1 MTSPWLSE
9 SGSSSAKLVILLGAI
24 EKEVLLKEI
33 DLFPAG
39 VLWIGSGVVSDD
51 FSFPNLR
58 KINSRDELDKISES
72 LYEFFALDYNEMPM
86 VKVSNMNQETDCE
99 FHLKTLKFISEK
111 IDSVSR
117 ARRTRSSTGMQRQ
130 EQIFKNLPGY
140 LLSRIPNEWS
150 TLASRSVAVVVGAGP
165 SLDYTLPLLRTGLVK
180 PVIIAADS
188 SLRAL
193 NKLGIKPDFVVSI
206 DPNKDFANCS
216 TPDFCPGIVIL
227 SSQSHP
233 SWRDA
238 WKDKVRFSSGRVLTE
253 DWLAENGIGKTPFT
267 AKSNSGLTALS
278 FADFLNPA
286 VVIMVGMDLSGGKG
300 GAQRYAKSTGRAHIE
315 IHASNIH
322 KVPGN
327 YETEVLTPFFSDW
340 SETSSETFN
349 ISKRRLV
356 LNFNDRGAQLQGC
369 TLIHP
374 DEVDEMKKAVN
385 ESILPFKTEVSLL
398 SKKRKVDG
406 VGMEQIL
413 TLLTNH
419 CDRIWN
425 EFPHDPEIENSMKY
439 LKSLL
444 ADRDTAKL
452 VGDFAFV
459 IMPFLHSDQ
468 KFPQDQLI
476 KTIIYLK
483 KIVWLLEDSILECS
497 DSEEFL
503 IRFLT
508 GQNN

>member
-1 MTSPWLSE
+1 MNSPWISE
-9 SGSSSAKLVILLGAI
+9 SGSSSAKLVILLGTI
-24 EKEVLLKEI
+24 EKEVLLNEV
-33 DLFPAG
+33 DSFPAG
-39 VLWIGSGVVSDD
+39 VLWIGSGVVSGE
-51 FSFPNLR
+51 SSLPNLR
-58 KINSRDELDKISES
+58 KLNSQDELDEIDKS

-86 VKVSNMNQETDCE
+86 VKVSNQSQNSDCE
-99 FHLKTLKFISEK
+99 FHLIMLKHISEK

-117 ARRTRSSTGMQRQ
+117 ARRTRATTGMQRQ

-165 SLDYTLPLLRTGLVK
+165 SLDCTLPLLQVGLVK

-193 NKLGIKPDFVVSI
+193 NKFGIKPDFVVSI

-216 TPDFCPGIVIL
+216 TPGFCPGIAIL

-233 SWRDA
+233 SWRNS
-238 WKDKVRFSSGRVLTE
+238 WKDRVRFSSGRVLTE
-253 DWLAENGIGKTPFT
+253 DWLAENGISKTPFT

-278 FADFLNPA
+278 FADFLNPS
-286 VVIMVGMDLSGGKG
+286 VIIMVGMDLSGGNR
-300 GAQRYAKSTGRAHIE
+300 GAQRYAQSTGRSHME
-315 IHASNIH
+315 IHASHVH

-327 YETEVLTPFFSDW
+327 YENEVFTPFLSDW
-340 SETSSETFN
+340 RETSSETLI
-349 ISKRRLV
+349 ISKRRLI
-356 LNFNDRGAQLQGC
+356 LNLNDRGAQLQGC

-374 DEVDEMKKAVN
+374 NDIDEMKKAVN
-385 ESILPFKTEVSLL
+385 ESIFPFKTDFKLL
-398 SKKRKVDG
+398 SKKREVDG

-419 CDRIWN
+419 CDRIWQG
-425 EFPHDPEIENSMKY
+425 FPEGPEIE
-439 LKSLL
+439 KSKNFLQLLL

-452 VGDFAFV
+452 LGDFAFV
-459 IMPFLHSDQ
+459 IMPYLHSDQ
-468 KFPQDQLI
+468 EFPQDQLI
-476 KTIIYLK
+476 KTIIYLR